1 MFEKIPFMAKLPGL
15 HSDRKY
21 ACASGGEDIFWMA
34 HTIGKWDIDECKFK
48 RWKCDWYSIWMLGK
62 NIEESIFP
70 NFDED
75 RSNSIIL
82 TTKNDLSLKLNDDI
96 VQRLPGQERL
106 FLSSDSVTCD
116 DEEEAN
122 NYPLEFL
129 TSITP
134 SGMPP
139 HQLKLKIGCTVM
151 LLRNIC
157 SKRVF
162 CNRVRLK
169 VVSMLMSVLHCQVL
183 NGTHCG
189 QDVLIPRLKLAP
201 PDTNL
206 PFILQR
212 IQYPLRLCYAMT
224 INKSQGQTFD
234 HVGIFLPEP
243 VFSHGQLY
251 VAFSRARTLKGVF
264 FRCPLYSWVYVIFE
278 I

>member
-1 MFEKIPFMAKLPGL
+1 M
-15 HSDRKY
+15 
-21 ACASGGEDIFWMA
+21 
-34 HTIGKWDIDECKFK
+34 
-48 RWKCDWYSIWMLGK
+48 
-62 NIEESIFP
+62 
-70 NFDED
+70 
-75 RSNSIIL
+75 
-82 TTKNDLSLKLNDDI
+82 KLNDDI
-96 VQRLPGQERL
+96 LQRLPGQERL
-106 FLSSDSVTCD
+106 FLSSDSVICD

-129 TSITP
+129 NSITP

-157 SKRVF
+157 SKRGL
-162 CNRVRLK
+162 CNGVRLK
-169 VVSMLMSVLHCQVL
+169 VVSMLTSVLHCQVL
-183 NGTHCG
+183 TGTHCG

-201 PDTNL
+201 SDTNL

-243 VFSHGQLY
+243 VFLHGQLY
-251 VAFSRARTLKGVF
+251 LAFSRARTLKGGF
-264 FRCPLYSWVYVIFE
+264 FRCPLYS
-278 I
+278 